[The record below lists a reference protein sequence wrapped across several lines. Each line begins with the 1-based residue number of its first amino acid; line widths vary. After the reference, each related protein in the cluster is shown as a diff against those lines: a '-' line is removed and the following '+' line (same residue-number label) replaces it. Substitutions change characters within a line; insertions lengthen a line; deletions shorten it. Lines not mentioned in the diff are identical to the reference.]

1 MGVDRWPALT
11 LRALAAVADL
21 ALPMSCASCAAPD
34 ERLCLGCLVDVRRCL
49 WLGGPRQ
56 VAPDPVPPGL
66 PLTFSAGRYEGALSR
81 TVSAYKDDGRR
92 DCQAVLGGLL
102 AVSLQAVLAQPP
114 LAQRLGS
121 GAGPVIVVPVPTS
134 RAARRRRGDAPLEAL
149 ARAACAGFAQAEV
162 RPVAALRPRRRV
174 EDQAG
179 LSAARRAVN
188 LEHSMQVRG
197 RCELLVAGSA
207 CVLVDDVLTTG
218 ATLVE
223 AARALRAGG
232 ARDVMAATIC
242 ATQRRPHPSAGRP
255 HPTAGRARPSPAAVG
270 RPEEGP

>member
-1 MGVDRWPALT
+1 MGVVDRWPALA
-11 LRALAAVADL
+11 LRAVAAVGDL
-21 ALPMSCASCAAPD
+21 ALPMSCVSCAAPD
-34 ERLCLGCLVDVRRCL
+34 ERMCPACLADVRGCL
-49 WLGGPRQ
+49 WTGGPRQ
-56 VAPDPVPPGL
+56 VAPTPAPPGL
-66 PLTFSAGRYEGALSR
+66 PVTFSAGRYEGALSR

-92 DCQAVLGGLL
+92 DCRRVLGELL
-102 AVSLQAVLAQPP
+102 AVSLQAALGEPPPAQH
-114 LAQRLGS
+114 LRDG
-121 GAGPVIVVPVPTS
+121 GPVLVVPVPTS

-149 ARAACAGFAQAEV
+149 ARAACAGFTRAEV
-162 RPVAALRPRRRV
+162 LPAPVLRPRRRV

-179 LSAARRAVN
+179 LSAARRALN

-197 RCELLVAGSA
+197 RSEILVAGSV

-242 ATQRRPHPSAGRP
+242 ATQRRSGPSAGHRAERP
-255 HPTAGRARPSPAAVG
+255 
-270 RPEEGP
+270 

>member
-1 MGVDRWPALT
+1 MGVVDRWPALAV
-11 LRALAAVADL
+11 RAVAAVGDL

-34 ERLCLGCLVDVRRCL
+34 ERLCPACLADVYGCL
-49 WLGGPRQ
+49 WTGGPRQ
-56 VAPDPVPPGL
+56 VAPTPAPAGL
-66 PLTFSAGRYEGALSR
+66 PATFSAGRYDGALSR

-92 DCQAVLGGLL
+92 DCRRVLGELL
-102 AVSLQAVLAQPP
+102 AVSLQAALGEPP
-114 LAQRLGS
+114 LAQHLRG
-121 GAGPVIVVPVPTS
+121 GGPVLVVPVPTS

-149 ARAACAGFAQAEV
+149 ARAACAGFAPAEV

-179 LSAARRAVN
+179 LSAVRRAVN

-197 RCELLVAGSA
+197 RCEMLVAGSA

-232 ARDVMAATIC
+232 ARHVMAATVC
-242 ATQRRPHPSAGRP
+242 ATQRRAAPSA
-255 HPTAGRARPSPAAVG
+255 AGP
-270 RPEEGP
+270 

>member
-1 MGVDRWPALT
+1 MGVVDRWPALA
-11 LRALAAVADL
+11 LRAVAAVGDL

-34 ERLCLGCLVDVRRCL
+34 ERLCAPCLADVRGCLWTD
-49 WLGGPRQ
+49 GPRH
-56 VAPDPVPPGL
+56 VAPTPAPTGL
-66 PLTFSAGRYEGALSR
+66 PVTFSAGRYDGALSR

-92 DCQAVLGGLL
+92 DCRRVLGELL
-102 AVSLQAVLAQPP
+102 AVSLQAVLGQPP
-114 LAQRLGS
+114 LAYHLRGDQ
-121 GAGPVIVVPVPTS
+121 GPVLVIPIPTS

-149 ARAACAGFAQAEV
+149 ARAACAGFTLAEV
-162 RPVAALRPRRRV
+162 RPVAVLRPRRRV

-197 RCELLVAGSA
+197 RSEMLVAGSA

-232 ARDVMAATIC
+232 ARDVVAATIC
-242 ATQRRPHPSAGRP
+242 ATQRRAGPSA
-255 HPTAGRARPSPAAVG
+255 ARQ
-270 RPEEGP
+270 